1 MIYSKDNSEH
11 YTWGNH
17 CDSWILKN
25 TQSLSVK
32 QEKMPAGTSEKPH
45 YHKVSEQFFYILK
58 GEAVFYIN
66 EEKYPVKQGESISV
80 APESKHFISNES
92 TEEIEFLVISNPPA
106 DHDRI
111 EIKE

>member
-1 MIYSKDNSEH
+1 MIHSKDNSEH

-25 TQSLSVK
+25 TPSLSVK
-32 QEKMPAGTSEKPH
+32 QEKMPAGTSEKLH
-45 YHKVSEQFFYILK
+45 YHQVAEQFFYILK

-66 EEKYPVKQGESISV
+66 EEKYPVKQGESISI

-106 DHDRI
+106 DYDRI
-111 EIKE
+111 KIKE

>member
-1 MIYSKDNSEH
+1 MIHSKDNSEH
-11 YTWGNH
+11 YNWGNH

-25 TQSLSVK
+25 TPSLSVK
-32 QEKMPAGTSEKPH
+32 QEKMPAGTSEKLH
-45 YHKVSEQFFYILK
+45 YHQVAEQFFYILK

-66 EEKYPVKQGESISV
+66 EEKYLVKQGESISI